1 MKSRKMKKFIVA
13 IAAVAMM
20 IPAMAQNSDPV
31 VMEVGG
37 EQIRQSEFM
46 REFLPTV
53 QALKNA
59 GRYEK
64 HKALWEYADLFANFR
79 AKSLDAHNLGFDTT
93 ASLREELAKYRHELA
108 APYLIDSAVL
118 SGLLREAYERNHR
131 SLHAAHILVRVRHDA
146 APEDTLAALERINSY
161 YDRVAAGEDFMMLAD
176 EEYHRTNPHAKP
188 RPNEGDLGYFTA
200 FDMVY
205 PFENAAYSLQI
216 GEVSRPVR
224 TRFGYHLV
232 KLLDTVSLT
241 GKVTVAHIW
250 LGTSDSTRRRN
261 AIFAIYDRLQNG
273 ESFDDVAA
281 SINDP
286 NGSAQGGE
294 IPPARLDQLPSE
306 YVHAIVPLRDGEYTK
321 PFFTQ
326 YGWHIVKLI
335 HKDTLAP
342 FESMVPYYKQKMTVD
357 PRGAESRK
365 VFAAKARA
373 KYGIVDCTRTP
384 KPVAAKRGRKPAPVE
399 MQASLD
405 EIIALVPDSVMRGKW
420 KGYDESRITDRRPL
434 VRVPGRDYTA
444 VDFARYIRDNMSEQ
458 RLEKMEFYIAK
469 RYDAFLDSVTVV
481 YADSRLEIE
490 DPEFAAIVEEYR
502 RGLMIFN
509 YNDKMIWT
517 KAIRDTV
524 GFADFYARESAKKN
538 FENPED
544 SIFFWRSRARVIV
557 LDVADSAQL
566 DPAKARKLLDKALA
580 KDMGGND
587 MKELLEKKFN
597 KKCPVKTPVSIAT
610 DYVEQGHQSLLADNE
625 WNRGVYLN
633 PDGKGYRARV
643 VVGIDAPALKAQN
656 EARGY
661 YLNAYQNEVERR
673 LNDEL
678 RKKYNVKIYWDVI
691 DKITY

>member
-1 MKSRKMKKFIVA
+1 MKKILLAAA
-13 IAAVAMM
+13 I
-20 IPAMAQNSDPV
+20 ISFFSFQFTTAMAQGSDPV
-31 VMEVGG
+31 IMEVGG
-37 EQIRQSEFM
+37 QSIHQSEFM

-53 QALKNA
+53 ETLKNA

-64 HKALWEYADLFANFR
+64 RQALWEYVELFANFR
-79 AKSLDAHNLGFDTT
+79 AKTLDARSMGLDTT

-108 APYLIDSAVL
+108 APCLIDSAVL
-118 SGLLREAYERNHR
+118 SNLLREAYERNHR

-146 APEDTLAALERINSY
+146 SPEDTLAAWNLINSY
-161 YDRVAAGEDFMMLAD
+161 YNRVKAGEDFMLLAE
-176 EEYHRTNPHAKP
+176 EEYRRSNPNARP

-216 GEVSRPVR
+216 GEVSQPVR

-232 KLLDTVSLT
+232 KLLDTVSVT
-241 GKVTVAHIW
+241 GKVSLMHIW
-250 LGTSDSTRRRN
+250 IGTSDSTRKRN
-261 AIFAIYDRLQNG
+261 AIYQLYERLQRG
-273 ESFDDVAA
+273 ESFENVARMV
-281 SINDP
+281 NDQP
-286 NGSAQGGE
+286 GTAQGGE

-306 YVHAIVPLRDGEYTK
+306 YVHAIVPLHDGEYTK

-335 HKDTLAP
+335 HKDTLPP
-342 FESMVPYYKQKMTVD
+342 FESMIPYYKQKMTVD

-365 VFAAKARA
+365 VFAEKARA
-373 KYGIVDCTRTP
+373 KYGIVDLTRTP
-384 KPVAAKRGRKPAPVE
+384 QPATAKRGRKAAPVV

-405 EIIALVPDSVMRGKW
+405 EIISIVPDSVMRGKW

-434 VRVPGRDYTA
+434 VRVPGREYNA

-458 RLEKMEFYIAK
+458 RLEKMEFYIRN
-469 RYDAFLDSVTVV
+469 RYDAFLDSVTIV
-481 YADSRLEIE
+481 YADSQLESE

-517 KAIRDTV
+517 KAIRDTA
-524 GFADFYARESAKKN
+524 GFAEFYAVESAKKSLD
-538 FENPED
+538 NPAD
-544 SIFFWRSRARVIV
+544 SIYFWQSRARVIV

-566 DPAKARKLLDKALA
+566 APAKAIKILNKALVKDQGGNGM
-580 KDMGGND
+580 KDM
-587 MKELLEKKFN
+587 LEKNFN
-597 KKCPVKTPVSIAT
+597 KKCPNKTPVAVAT
-610 DYVEQGHQSLLADNE
+610 DYVEHGHQSLLSDGQ
-625 WNRGVYLN
+625 WSRGVYLE
-633 PDGKGYRARV
+633 PKAKGYRALV
-643 VVGIDAPALKAQN
+643 VVDVDAPTLKAQN

-678 RKKYNVKIYWDVI
+678 RKKYNVKINWDVVNE
-691 DKITY
+691 ITY